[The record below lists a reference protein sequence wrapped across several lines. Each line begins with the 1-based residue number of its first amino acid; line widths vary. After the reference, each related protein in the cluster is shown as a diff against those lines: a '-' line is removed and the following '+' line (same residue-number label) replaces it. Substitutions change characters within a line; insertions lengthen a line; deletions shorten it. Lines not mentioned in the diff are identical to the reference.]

1 MAKPHTFSH
10 KVSAFIFIYI
20 YIYIDLEYMSR
31 SASCHNSIANTK

>member
-10 KVSAFIFIYI
+10 EVSAFIYI